1 MEKIVKYQIIKI
13 NNNYD
18 CVILNTFTDR
28 ALAIEFM
35 NDYVASNYHI
45 DNVNTKAYCK
55 DEKTIIIYNYHYF
68 TSKSIESKIMVVEYF
83 EETDAYQT

>member
-18 CVILNTFTDR
+18 CEILKTFTDR
-28 ALAIEFM
+28 ASAIEFM
-35 NDYVASNYHI
+35 NDYVALNYVI
-45 DNVNTKAYCK
+45 DNLNKKAYCK

-68 TSKSIESKIMVVEYF
+68 TSKTIESKIVVVEYL
-83 EETDAYQT
+83 EDSDVYQA